1 MMEIMANQKKKKAL
15 ITIETSSTNYMTA
28 LVRFIIDL
36 AVLGIPFAFI
46 CFAIPYESPF
56 RILVVIPGFLMFF
69 CLVLFI
75 GRCLMI
81 SDNRKKFKISSTL
94 YKEKYR
100 PVHVSKDDFVYL
112 LKHADLSE
120 TLVLKSK
127 EGKHATF
134 ELSVFEGVREFSLDD
149 KEYKTIDSLL
159 EALKEKGY
167 LSGSVTVCEITDHN
181 KPQLIFNVIDNLMME
196 KEGIPPY
203 SR

>member
-1 MMEIMANQKKKKAL
+1 METMANQKKKKAL
-15 ITIETSSTNYMTA
+15 ITIETTSTNYMTA
-28 LVRFIIDL
+28 LVRFIIEL

-46 CFAIPYESPF
+46 CAAIPYESPF
-56 RILVVIPGFLMFF
+56 RIVVVIPAFLMFF

-81 SDNRKKFKISSTL
+81 SDNRKKAKIRSRR

-100 PVHVSKDDFVYL
+100 PVHLSKEDFVYL

-127 EGKHATF
+127 KGKYASF
-134 ELSVFEGVREFSLDD
+134 ELSVYEGVREFSLDD

-159 EALKEKGY
+159 GALEEKGY
-167 LSGSVTVCEITDHN
+167 LRGSLTVCEITDHN
-181 KPQLIFNVIDNLMME
+181 KPQLIFKVIDNLME
-196 KEGIPPY
+196 KEGFPPFC
-203 SR
+203 R

>member
-1 MMEIMANQKKKKAL
+1 METMANQKKKKAL
-15 ITIETSSTNYMTA
+15 ITIETTSTNYMTA
-28 LVRFIIDL
+28 LARFIIDL
-36 AVLGIPFAFI
+36 AVLGVPFAFI
-46 CFAIPYESPF
+46 CVAIPYESPF
-56 RILVVIPGFLMFF
+56 RIVVVIPAFLMFF

-81 SDNRKKFKISSTL
+81 SDNRKKFKISSTF

-100 PVHVSKDDFVYL
+100 PVHVSKEDFVYL

-127 EGKHATF
+127 EGKYATF
-134 ELSVFEGVREFSLDD
+134 EINVYEGVREFFLDD

-159 EALKEKGY
+159 EVLKEKGY
-167 LSGSVTVCEITDHN
+167 LRGSVTVCEITDHN
-181 KPQLIFNVIDNLMME
+181 KPQLIFNVIDSLME

-203 SR
+203 TR